1 MMSHPRLLLWI
12 QTCKLRQ
19 QQAVVLRD
27 GLFGGRS
34 SQMALKGQNLLL
46 LPLGD
51 LQLPVDHFSFGVLVG
66 HRTWRVGVVTE
77 EPRRRWMGFIA
88 SVKKSYFSKRQ
99 LSPTL
104 S

>member
-1 MMSHPRLLLWI
+1 
-12 QTCKLRQ
+12 
-19 QQAVVLRD
+19 
-27 GLFGGRS
+27 
-34 SQMALKGQNLLL
+34 MALKGQNLLL

-51 LQLPVDHFSFGVLVG
+51 LQLPVDHFSFRVLVR
-66 HRTWRVGVVTE
+66 HRTRRVRVVTAE
-77 EPRRRWMGFIA
+77 ARRRWMSFIA